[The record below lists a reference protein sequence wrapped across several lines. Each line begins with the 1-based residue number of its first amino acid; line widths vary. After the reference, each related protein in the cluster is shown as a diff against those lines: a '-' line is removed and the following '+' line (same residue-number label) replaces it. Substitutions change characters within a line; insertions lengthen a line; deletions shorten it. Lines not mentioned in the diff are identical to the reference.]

1 MDRGKKHDVAEAMAV
16 SQIALENLQAA
27 AGAWKPNTPVLQ
39 AMQQAMQKD
48 AGLAALMVDLLATLD
63 DCSQQSRCRVDAIR
77 ACINQM
83 LD

>member
-1 MDRGKKHDVAEAMAV
+1 MAA
-16 SQIALENLQAA
+16 SQVALENLQAA

-39 AMQQAMQKD
+39 AMQQAMQID
-48 AGLAALMVDLLATLD
+48 AGLAALMVDLLTTLD
-63 DCSQQSRCRVDAIR
+63 DCSQQSQCRVDAIR

>member
-1 MDRGKKHDVAEAMAV
+1 MDRGNKHDVAEAMAA
-16 SQIALENLQAA
+16 SQVALENLQAA

-39 AMQQAMQKD
+39 AMQQAMQID
-48 AGLAALMVDLLATLD
+48 AGLAALMVDLLTTLD
-63 DCSQQSRCRVDAIR
+63 DYSQQSQCRVDAIR